1 MAEKNPNRPDN
12 VIRINR
18 RLPVTFV
25 SVVFFLILVYFAVQ
39 GIRALNKTSVSA
51 YNVGAPAS
59 DNVAGS
65 YTAVILREEDII
77 SSGTGGTVNYFAA
90 EESRMNSGALIC
102 TIDKKGDLK
111 DRLSRAESSITLSKE
126 RREQIRMAVKDAI
139 SQFDPE
145 HFKTSSDGATMVRSA
160 LFTSYVNDG
169 KELVTEMIS
178 DADATALYA
187 AESGFLL
194 FYEDGYES
202 KTPESLTLSDFDPA
216 LSSRVERKSAETVE
230 EGTFLYKI
238 IPDNRFR
245 LCILLGEEAADRFSK
260 RKELSVR
267 IGKDT
272 VLRAPF
278 SLVTGVDGS
287 AIGVLDFAK
296 YGGNF
301 LKDRF
306 LEVEILDESVYG
318 YKIPESAIVQKSFF
332 VVGQEFV
339 TSGGGTNRKGLLVKE
354 GENTFFE
361 PATVYEK
368 SSTDENTFILGEDY
382 AYVYADTL
390 SAGMTI
396 IGNSETG
403 AAPGAYQPEMAL
415 GVMTSVEGVYQIN
428 NGYCVFKPIIRL
440 SSSIETSYV
449 MAAADTRY
457 GISPYD
463 RIVLNAK
470 DVSENEI
477 IYE

>member
-1 MAEKNPNRPDN
+1 
-12 VIRINR
+12 
-18 RLPVTFV
+18 
-25 SVVFFLILVYFAVQ
+25 
-39 GIRALNKTSVSA
+39 
-51 YNVGAPAS
+51 
-59 DNVAGS
+59 
-65 YTAVILREEDII
+65 
-77 SSGTGGTVNYFAA
+77 
-90 EESRMNSGALIC
+90 MNSGALIC

-126 RREQIRMAVKDAI
+126 SREQIRMAVKDAI
-139 SQFDPE
+139 AQFDPE

-306 LEVEILDESVYG
+306 LELFIPFLKDEQKRKGVGKWNKPTDELLAGAGIDANFWKENSLCPANKILVKLSKRVRDYVRTG
-318 YKIPESAIVQKSFF
+318 IVVQKRRAIEGLYTCYGMGNIIQFA
-332 VVGQEFV
+332 VGKAERKTLWDSVEKLIKRRHQVAHGADYLYAGKLDGVDKKEIVRRLGHIGKLVNSIDEVLQLRFKK
-339 TSGGGTNRKGLLVKE
+339 SKGNRKANKKGHGK
-354 GENTFFE
+354 
-361 PATVYEK
+361 
-368 SSTDENTFILGEDY
+368 
-382 AYVYADTL
+382 
-390 SAGMTI
+390 
-396 IGNSETG
+396 
-403 AAPGAYQPEMAL
+403 
-415 GVMTSVEGVYQIN
+415 
-428 NGYCVFKPIIRL
+428 
-440 SSSIETSYV
+440 
-449 MAAADTRY
+449 
-457 GISPYD
+457 
-463 RIVLNAK
+463 
-470 DVSENEI
+470 
-477 IYE
+477 